1 MPARRLRTWYFV
13 LEALNAFGTSY
24 YFSYL
29 FFYMQA
35 RFGFGDLQ
43 NLMLS
48 ALNGFVY
55 MGGSWFG
62 GRMAQR
68 FGYLRALKFGFALM
82 TAMLLLGTGAG
93 TALGHLITMAIW
105 TFGVCFT
112 WPSLEALVSEGEP
125 PASLP
130 RTIGIYNVM
139 WAGGS
144 ALGYFLGGALLEK
157 LGLTSVFL
165 VPAALLV
172 VQLAILL
179 WVEAQARTL
188 PHSSARAH
196 EVAAPDS
203 ARAPRPTDKARRF
216 LRLAWLANPFAYM
229 AINTVLA
236 VIPGLAR
243 KHELSPMFAG
253 FFCSV
258 WFFARLGAF
267 LGLWLWP
274 GWHYRFRWFVT
285 AYLLLI
291 ASFVT
296 ILLAPVLW
304 PVIVAQVTFGLATG
318 LIYYSSLFYSM
329 DVGETKGEH
338 GGIHEAA
345 IGAGIFGGPAVGAA
359 ALHFFPQH
367 PAAGTWGVSAL
378 LLVGL
383 SLILGL
389 RWRGR
394 PGRSD

>member
-1 MPARRLRTWYFV
+1 VPARRLKTWYYV
-13 LEALNAFGTSY
+13 LEALNAFGTSF

-82 TAMLLLGTGAG
+82 TIMLLLGVGAG
-93 TALGHLITMAIW
+93 TAASHVMVMVVW
-105 TFGVCFT
+105 TFGLCFT
-112 WPSLEALVSEGEP
+112 WPSLEALVSDGEP

-130 RTIGIYNVM
+130 RTIGIYNVT

-144 ALGYFLGGALLEK
+144 AFGYFIGGTLLEK
-157 LGLTSVFL
+157 LGLNSLFL

-172 VQLAILL
+172 LQLAILL
-179 WVEAQARTL
+179 WVETRAGTL
-188 PHSSARAH
+188 PPTSEPALESEGSAS
-196 EVAAPDS
+196 AAN
-203 ARAPRPTDKARRF
+203 PRPTAKARLF
-216 LRLAWLANPFAYM
+216 LRLAWLANPFSYM
-229 AINTVLA
+229 AINTVIA

-258 WFFARLGAF
+258 WFFARFGAF
-267 LGLWLWP
+267 LGLWFWP
-274 GWHYRFRWFVT
+274 AWHYRFRWFVT

-318 LIYYSSLFYSM
+318 LIYYSSLYYSM

-345 IGAGIFGGPAVGAA
+345 IGAGIFAGPAMGAVA
-359 ALHFFPQH
+359 VHFLPQQ
-367 PAAGTWGVSAL
+367 PAAGAWGVSAL
-378 LLVGL
+378 LIVGL
-383 SLILGL
+383 SLVLTL

-394 PGRSD
+394 PRRSG

>member
-1 MPARRLRTWYFV
+1 VPARRLKTWYYV
-13 LEALNAFGTSY
+13 LEALNAFGTSF

-55 MGGSWFG
+55 MGGSWLG

-68 FGYLRALKFGFALM
+68 FGYLRALKFGFGLM
-82 TAMLLLGTGAG
+82 TIMLLLGVGAG
-93 TALGHLITMAIW
+93 TASSHVMVMVVW
-105 TFGVCFT
+105 TFGLCFT
-112 WPSLEALVSEGEP
+112 WPSLEALVSDGEP

-130 RTIGIYNVM
+130 RTIGIYNVT
-139 WAGGS
+139 WAAGS
-144 ALGYFLGGALLEK
+144 ALAYFIGGTLLEK
-157 LGLTSVFL
+157 LGLDSLFL

-172 VQLAILL
+172 VKLAILL
-179 WVEAQARTL
+179 WVAARTAAL
-188 PHSSARAH
+188 PHSSEKEREFARL
-196 EVAAPDS
+196 AA
-203 ARAPRPTDKARRF
+203 AATPRPTDRARLF

-236 VIPGLAR
+236 VIPGLAKR
-243 KHELSPMFAG
+243 HDLSPMFAG

-274 GWHYRFRWFVT
+274 AWHYRFRWFVA

-318 LIYYSSLFYSM
+318 LIYYSSLYYSM

-345 IGAGIFGGPAVGAA
+345 IGAGIFGGPAMGAA
-359 ALHFFPQH
+359 ALHFLPQQ
-367 PAAGTWGVSAL
+367 PAAGAWGVSAL
-378 LLVGL
+378 LFVGL
-383 SLILGL
+383 SLVLAL

-394 PGRSD
+394 PRRSD